1 MNDSKVLR
9 TIVMIIDFGMVYALI
24 LLFMACTSFGDGWKL
39 GPKRAYILSA
49 TIGMAIAQVRY
60 GTIIHQS
67 LVSIDRVMRNVFW
80 LVLVHSICT
89 YICARYVGAA
99 GPDAGYWTIWIGV
112 ALWVG
117 IMIVRVVE
125 MYGWPFVQRR
135 FGHQKG
141 LVVVGE
147 CPSKSPLLE
156 WMRKAPSYRYFR
168 RAYFSDEHDPRLDG
182 EFDYLGDMSALQR
195 VLESGEPLSCPV
207 NEVFCILPRRQ
218 RKVVEQVARWCDH
231 VVLRFFYVPVSA
243 DDWSMSLQ
251 PVTFGDHEL
260 YTRYKFPLTDLA
272 NRVVKRLFDIVFSV
286 IVLIPIGLLIPWF
299 AWRIKRESPGPI
311 FFAQE
316 RTGYN
321 GRVFR
326 CYKFRSMHVN
336 SESDKVQATQDDPRK
351 FAFGDFMRRANLD
364 ELPQFWNVLKGDMS
378 VVGPRPHMLLH
389 TTIYSQKMQQYM
401 VRHFVRPGITGWA
414 QVSGWR
420 GETSTDEEMEGRVKC
435 DIWYME
441 HWSFWLDLRIILL
454 TIRTIFVHDENAY

>member
-9 TIVMIIDFGMVYALI
+9 MVVMILDFGMALLLI
-24 LLFMACTSFGDGWKL
+24 LLFMAFTPFADGW
-39 GPKRAYILSA
+39 GRAAQRAYLLA
-49 TIGMAIAQVRY
+49 AAIGMAIAQVRY
-60 GTIIHQS
+60 STIIHHS
-67 LVSIDRVMRNVFW
+67 LVSLDRVMRNVFW
-80 LVLVHSICT
+80 LVFVYSIFT
-89 YICARYVGAA
+89 YICARFVGAA
-99 GPDAGYWTIWIGV
+99 GTDVGVWTIWIAV

-117 IMIVRVVE
+117 IMVVRVAE
-125 MYGWPFVQRR
+125 MYLWPLLRRR
-135 FGHQKG
+135 FGHPKG
-141 LVVVGE
+141 LLVVGE

-156 WMRKAPSYRYFR
+156 LMRRAPSYRYYHL
-168 RAYFSDEHDPRLDG
+168 AYFSDEHDSSLDG
-182 EFDYLGDMSALQR
+182 EFDYMGDMSALQR
-195 VLESGEPLSCPV
+195 ILDGGEPLPCQI
-207 NEVFCILPRRQ
+207 NEVFCILPRRK
-218 RKVVEQVARWCDH
+218 RREVEQVARWCDRE
-231 VVLRFFYVPVSA
+231 VLRFFYVPVSA

-260 YTRYKFPLTDLA
+260 YTRYKFPLTETS
-272 NRVVKRLFDIVFSV
+272 NRVLKRVFDIVFSV
-286 IVLIPIGLLIPWF
+286 IVLIPIGLFIPWF

-311 FFAQE
+311 FFGQE

-336 SESDKVQATQDDPRK
+336 ADCDKVQAKQDDPRK

-389 TTIYSQKMQQYM
+389 TEIYSQKMQQYM

-414 QVSGWR
+414 QVTGWR
-420 GETSTDEEMEGRVKC
+420 GETQTDEEMEGRVKS

-454 TIRTIFVHDENAY
+454 TIRTFFVHDENAY